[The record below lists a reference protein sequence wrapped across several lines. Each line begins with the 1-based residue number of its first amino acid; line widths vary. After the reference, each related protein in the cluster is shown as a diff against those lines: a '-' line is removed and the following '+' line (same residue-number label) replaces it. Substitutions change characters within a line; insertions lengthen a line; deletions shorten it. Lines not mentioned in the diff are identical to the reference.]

1 MRTQFA
7 ASKTNLLGVSNGG
20 KARPT
25 DIRTV
30 REVVHQ
36 ILRSRELL
44 EKSRIAHARL
54 EGGRSNRR
62 SHDDEMLRAME
73 KPRKKKRKRGD

>member
-1 MRTQFA
+1 M
-7 ASKTNLLGVSNGG
+7 
-20 KARPT
+20 
-25 DIRTV
+25 
-30 REVVHQ
+30 HQ

-62 SHDDEMLRAME
+62 SHDDEMLRAIE
-73 KPRKKKRKRGD
+73 EPRKKKKEEGRLTKHRVSEEGCGRREG